1 MIGQEARTKR
11 QKHRGFACCIG
22 VFSLDTSLQVAGLEC
37 HSAGRVA
44 VSSGLVVVLS
54 QLGQRK
60 NKTCKMQLLELQ
72 EDGRLHCYLVAAST
86 ALSCSTMYVI
96 WDEGVVLIDGY

>member
-1 MIGQEARTKR
+1 
-11 QKHRGFACCIG
+11 
-22 VFSLDTSLQVAGLEC
+22 
-37 HSAGRVA
+37 
-44 VSSGLVVVLS
+44 
-54 QLGQRK
+54 
-60 NKTCKMQLLELQ
+60 MQLLELQ